1 MRARR
6 GGRGNG
12 ARARRA
18 VRPGALALAAALAGT
33 FLALAATAPARAIP
47 AAASAA
53 ARPAR
58 PAQSSQPAA
67 PAPSAQPGPSVQ
79 ALEWWFPDWDVRTKV
94 WPLSRGAGVTVALL
108 DSGVQANL
116 PDIRA
121 AVVPGGDTTGAG
133 TNGMT
138 DDNGPQ
144 GHGTG
149 LASLIAGQ
157 GVDGGVLGIAP
168 AAKILPVVVGGR
180 SDVDAGGTPASIAA
194 GIRYAVQHGAQVIN
208 MSLGDTDAPS
218 ASSCDPAEQDAVAY
232 ALQHNVIL
240 VAAAGN
246 EFNSGNPPEQPASCA
261 GVLAVGAVAPSLK
274 LWPDSE
280 QQPYV
285 AVTAPGS
292 DITTLA
298 QDGGNYFVNGT
309 SCSAAFVSGEAALVR
324 SRYPSMP
331 WYQVVQRILN
341 TALPEG
347 SGMPNTSYGF
357 GIVRIPGALNAARY
371 KVAASAPDP
380 VLAAY
385 QQWLGTPQG
394 RQFTSP
400 ARPRPR
406 PARSTPAAAPTA
418 PGGGIGPA
426 AVFLAVLVVVA
437 GITALSVVAVRRRRR
452 RS

>member
-1 MRARR
+1 MAPDPAGTGRRERA
-6 GGRGNG
+6 
-12 ARARRA
+12 AT
-18 VRPGALALAAALAGT
+18 AALVAAVAGT
-33 FLALAATAPARAIP
+33 LLALAATAPARAVP
-47 AAASAA
+47 APASAA
-53 ARPAR
+53 ARPGQ
-58 PAQSSQPAA
+58 PVQS
-67 PAPSAQPGPSVQ
+67 
-79 ALEWWFPDWDVRTKV
+79 LEWWFPDWDVQTKV

-108 DSGVQANL
+108 DSGVQASL

-180 SDVDAGGTPASIAA
+180 RDIDAGGTPATVAA

-246 EFNSGNPPEQPASCA
+246 EFSSGNPPEQPASCA

-274 LWPDSE
+274 LWPASE
-280 QQPYV
+280 RQPYV

-298 QDGGNYFVNGT
+298 QDGGNYFVSGT

-347 SGMPNTSYGF
+347 SGLPNTSYGF
-357 GIVRIPGALNAARY
+357 GIVRIPGALDAARY

-394 RQFTSP
+394 RQFTLP
-400 ARPRPR
+400 ARPRPG
-406 PARSTPAAAPTA
+406 PGRSTPAAAPRSSS
-418 PGGGIGPA
+418 GIGPA
-426 AVFLAVLVVVA
+426 AVFLVVLVVVA
-437 GITALSVVAVRRRRR
+437 GITALSVVAVRRRRG